1 MTNCQ
6 NGVVVFNKTN
16 ELYGGLSNRCGD
28 FPILINQTRIRTN
41 EHLYQSLKF
50 PNHPEIQKMILEKP
64 SPLVAKWVTKNK
76 NNKKHIRDD
85 WELIKLEVMEY
96 CLRVKLIYHWIKFGN
111 LLRNTENKE
120 IIEISPR
127 KRDVFWGAT
136 QVDTEFRGEN
146 HLGQLLMKL
155 RNEFVNQD
163 NENLRILVPPP
174 HLNLVFLGSEIKTI
188 DRRRHLLQVGTKTS
202 Q

>member
-1 MTNCQ
+1 
-6 NGVVVFNKTN
+6 
-16 ELYGGLSNRCGD
+16 
-28 FPILINQTRIRTN
+28 
-41 EHLYQSLKF
+41 
-50 PNHPEIQKMILEKP
+50 MILEKP

-76 NNKKHIRDD
+76 DNKKHIRDD

-127 KRDVFWGAT
+127 KRDAFWGAT